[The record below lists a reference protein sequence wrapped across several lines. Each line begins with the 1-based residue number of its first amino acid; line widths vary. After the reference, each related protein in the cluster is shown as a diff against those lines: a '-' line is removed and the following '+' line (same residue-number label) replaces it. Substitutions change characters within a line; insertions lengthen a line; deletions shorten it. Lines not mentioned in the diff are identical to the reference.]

1 MTEEYDY
8 LFKVLILGDSGVG
21 KSCMLLRFTENNFS
35 INHVATIGV
44 DFKFR
49 IISLKNS
56 SIKLQIWDTAGQ
68 ERFKTLA
75 KTYYN
80 GAMGIVIT
88 YDSSDL
94 KSFENVKSW
103 LETIRLQANENI
115 ALILVGN
122 KADADNKQ
130 VSHEQGKQ
138 LADELG
144 IKFFSISAKTGQ
156 GVKEAFEGLAEE
168 IFDRKIYEFIGNAAN
183 KRLNARQGKKK
194 NCCR

>member
-44 DFKFR
+44 DFKHR
-49 IISLKNS
+49 VIRLKDS

-75 KTYYN
+75 KTYYY
-80 GAMGIVIT
+80 GAMGIIIT
-88 YDSSDL
+88 YDCADL

-103 LETIRLQANENI
+103 LETIRLQANEQI
-115 ALILVGN
+115 ALVLVGN
-122 KADADNKQ
+122 KADVDNKK
-130 VSHEQGKQ
+130 VSIEQGQ
-138 LADELG
+138 ELAQELG
-144 IKFFSISAKTGQ
+144 IKFFSVSAKTGQ
-156 GVKEAFEGLAEE
+156 GVKEAFETLKGGISDSPVA
-168 IFDRKIYEFIGNAAN
+168 
-183 KRLNARQGKKK
+183 
-194 NCCR
+194 